1 MKNIDKKIG
10 YVIIGTFLLGVFT
23 LTMAFTMPQQSKTYK
38 LELTTQEVQV
48 IYDALGE
55 LPAKVSE
62 GIRAKVAKQVGEQ
75 NTNGTK

>member
-1 MKNIDKKIG
+1 MKKNNLIPS
-10 YVIIGTFLLGVFT
+10 LLIFSLVVCSI
-23 LTMAFTMPQQSKTYK
+23 AFTMPQQKTYK

-75 NTNGTK
+75 NTSGNK

>member
-1 MKNIDKKIG
+1 MKKSIG
-10 YVIIGTFLLGVFT
+10 YAIIFVFI
-23 LTMAFTMPQQSKTYK
+23 MGIFAFSMPQQSKTYK

-75 NTNGTK
+75 NANGTK

>member
-10 YVIIGTFLLGVFT
+10 YIIIGTFLLGVFT
-23 LTMAFTMPQQSKTYK
+23 LTMAFTMPQQKTYK

-75 NTNGTK
+75 NASGNK

>member
-1 MKNIDKKIG
+1 MKKIDKKIG
-10 YVIIGTFLLGVFT
+10 YVIIATFLLGVFT
-23 LTMAFTMPQQSKTYK
+23 LTMAFTMPQQKTYK

-55 LPAKVSE
+55 LPEKVSE

-75 NTNGTK
+75 NASGNK

>member
-10 YVIIGTFLLGVFT
+10 YVIIATFLLGVFT
-23 LTMAFTMPQQSKTYK
+23 LTMAFTMPQQKTYK

-48 IYDALGE
+48 VYDALGE

-75 NTNGTK
+75 NAQK

>member
-1 MKNIDKKIG
+1 MKKSIG
-10 YVIIGTFLLGVFT
+10 YAIIFVFVIAFMSFTFRV
-23 LTMAFTMPQQSKTYK
+23 QQAKVYK

-75 NTNGTK
+75 NAQK

>member
-1 MKNIDKKIG
+1 MKKSIG
-10 YVIIGTFLLGVFT
+10 YAVIFVFI
-23 LTMAFTMPQQSKTYK
+23 MGIFAFTMPQQKTYK

-75 NTNGTK
+75 NANGTK

>member
-1 MKNIDKKIG
+1 MKKSIG
-10 YVIIGTFLLGVFT
+10 YAIIFVFV
-23 LTMAFTMPQQSKTYK
+23 MGIFAFTMPQQKTYK

-75 NTNGTK
+75 NASGNK

>member
-23 LTMAFTMPQQSKTYK
+23 LTMAFTMPQQKTYK

-48 IYDALGE
+48 VYDALGE

-62 GIRAKVAKQVGEQ
+62 GIRAKVAKQVSEQ
-75 NTNGTK
+75 NTAK

>member
-1 MKNIDKKIG
+1 MKKSIG
-10 YVIIGTFLLGVFT
+10 YAIIFVFVMALMSFT
-23 LTMAFTMPQQSKTYK
+23 LRVQQAKVYK

-75 NTNGTK
+75 NASGNK

>member
-1 MKNIDKKIG
+1 MKKNNLIPSLLIFSL
-10 YVIIGTFLLGVFT
+10 IICSI
-23 LTMAFTMPQQSKTYK
+23 AFTMPQQKTYK

-75 NTNGTK
+75 NASGNK

>member
-1 MKNIDKKIG
+1 MKKSIG
-10 YVIIGTFLLGVFT
+10 YAIIFVFV
-23 LTMAFTMPQQSKTYK
+23 MSIFAFTMPQQSKTYK

-75 NTNGTK
+75 NANGTK

>member
-1 MKNIDKKIG
+1 MKKSIG
-10 YVIIGTFLLGVFT
+10 YAIIFVFVIALMSFTLGV
-23 LTMAFTMPQQSKTYK
+23 QQAKTYK

-75 NTNGTK
+75 NAQK

>member
-23 LTMAFTMPQQSKTYK
+23 LTMAFTMPQQKTYK

-62 GIRAKVAKQVGEQ
+62 GIRAKVAKQVSEQ
-75 NTNGTK
+75 NTAK

>member
-10 YVIIGTFLLGVFT
+10 YVIIGTFLIGVFT
-23 LTMAFTMPQQSKTYK
+23 LTMAFTMPQQKTYK

-75 NTNGTK
+75 NAQK

>member
-1 MKNIDKKIG
+1 MKKSIG
-10 YVIIGTFLLGVFT
+10 YAIIFVFV
-23 LTMAFTMPQQSKTYK
+23 MGIFAFTMPQQKTYK

-62 GIRAKVAKQVGEQ
+62 GIRAKVAKQVVEQ
-75 NTNGTK
+75 NAQK

>member
-1 MKNIDKKIG
+1 MKKSIG
-10 YVIIGTFLLGVFT
+10 YAIIFIFIMGIF
-23 LTMAFTMPQQSKTYK
+23 AFTMPQQKTYK

-62 GIRAKVAKQVGEQ
+62 GIRAKVAKQVQEQ
-75 NTNGTK
+75 NAQK

>member
-1 MKNIDKKIG
+1 MKKSIG
-10 YVIIGTFLLGVFT
+10 YAIIFIFIMGIF
-23 LTMAFTMPQQSKTYK
+23 AFTMPQQKTYK

-55 LPAKVSE
+55 LPAKMSE

-75 NTNGTK
+75 NANGTK

>member
-1 MKNIDKKIG
+1 MKKYNLITSLLI
-10 YVIIGTFLLGVFT
+10 YSLIICSI
-23 LTMAFTMPQQSKTYK
+23 AFTMPQQKTYK

-75 NTNGTK
+75 NASGNK

>member
-1 MKNIDKKIG
+1 MKKQNLIPSLLIFSL
-10 YVIIGTFLLGVFT
+10 IICSI
-23 LTMAFTMPQQSKTYK
+23 AFTMPQQKTYK

-75 NTNGTK
+75 NASGNK

>member
-10 YVIIGTFLLGVFT
+10 YVIIATFLLGFFT
-23 LTMAFTMPQQSKTYK
+23 LTMAFTMPQQKTYK

-62 GIRAKVAKQVGEQ
+62 GIRAKVAKQVQEQ
-75 NTNGTK
+75 NANGTK

>member
-1 MKNIDKKIG
+1 MKKSIG
-10 YVIIGTFLLGVFT
+10 YAIIFVFI
-23 LTMAFTMPQQSKTYK
+23 MGIFAFTMPQQKTYK

-75 NTNGTK
+75 NSSGNK

>member
-1 MKNIDKKIG
+1 MKKSIG
-10 YVIIGTFLLGVFT
+10 YAIIFIFIMGIF
-23 LTMAFTMPQQSKTYK
+23 AFTMPQQKTYK

-48 IYDALGE
+48 IYEALGE

-75 NTNGTK
+75 NAQK

>member
-1 MKNIDKKIG
+1 MKKSIG
-10 YVIIGTFLLGVFT
+10 YAIIFVFI
-23 LTMAFTMPQQSKTYK
+23 MGIFAFTMPQQKTYK

-75 NTNGTK
+75 NAQK

>member
-1 MKNIDKKIG
+1 MKKSIG
-10 YVIIGTFLLGVFT
+10 YAIIFVFI
-23 LTMAFTMPQQSKTYK
+23 MGIFAFTMPQQKTYK

-75 NTNGTK
+75 NTSGNK

>member
-1 MKNIDKKIG
+1 MKKTIG
-10 YVIIGTFLLGVFT
+10 YAIIFIFIMGIF
-23 LTMAFTMPQQSKTYK
+23 AFTMPQQKTYK

-48 IYDALGE
+48 VYDALGE

-75 NTNGTK
+75 NAQK

>member
-1 MKNIDKKIG
+1 MKKSIG
-10 YVIIGTFLLGVFT
+10 YAIIFIFIMGIF
-23 LTMAFTMPQQSKTYK
+23 AFTMPQQSKTYK

-62 GIRAKVAKQVGEQ
+62 GIRAKVAKQINDQ
-75 NTNGTK
+75 NTAK

>member
-1 MKNIDKKIG
+1 MKKSIG
-10 YVIIGTFLLGVFT
+10 YAIIFVFMMA
-23 LTMAFTMPQQSKTYK
+23 LAAFTMPQQQKTYK

-75 NTNGTK
+75 NASGNK

>member
-23 LTMAFTMPQQSKTYK
+23 LTMAFTMPQQKTYK
-38 LELTTQEVQV
+38 LELTTQDVQV

-75 NTNGTK
+75 NAQK

>member
-1 MKNIDKKIG
+1 MKKSIG
-10 YVIIGTFLLGVFT
+10 YAIIFFFVMALMSFT
-23 LTMAFTMPQQSKTYK
+23 LRVQQAKVYK

-62 GIRAKVAKQVGEQ
+62 GVRAKVAKQVSEQ
-75 NTNGTK
+75 NTAK

>member
-1 MKNIDKKIG
+1 MKKIYKKIV
-10 YVIIGTFLLGVFT
+10 YVIVTFFLIAFT
-23 LTMAFTMPQQSKTYK
+23 FKMSFTMPQQKTYK

-62 GIRAKVAKQVGEQ
+62 GIRAKVAKQVSEQ
-75 NTNGTK
+75 NTAK

>member
-23 LTMAFTMPQQSKTYK
+23 LTMAFTMPQQKTYK

-62 GIRAKVAKQVGEQ
+62 GIRAKMAKQVNDQ
-75 NTNGTK
+75 NTAK

>member
-1 MKNIDKKIG
+1 MKKTIG
-10 YVIIGTFLLGVFT
+10 YAIIFVFI
-23 LTMAFTMPQQSKTYK
+23 MGIFAFTMPQQKTYK

-75 NTNGTK
+75 NAQK

>member
-1 MKNIDKKIG
+1 MKKIDKIIG
-10 YVIIGTFLLGVFT
+10 YSIIFTFLIGVFT
-23 LTMAFTMPQQSKTYK
+23 LSMAFTIPQQTKTYK

-75 NTNGTK
+75 NAQK

>member
-1 MKNIDKKIG
+1 MKKNNLIPS
-10 YVIIGTFLLGVFT
+10 LLIFSLVVCSI
-23 LTMAFTMPQQSKTYK
+23 AFTMPQQKTYK

-75 NTNGTK
+75 NANGTK

>member
-1 MKNIDKKIG
+1 MKKNNLIPSLLIFSL
-10 YVIIGTFLLGVFT
+10 IICSI
-23 LTMAFTMPQQSKTYK
+23 AFTMPQQSKTYK

-75 NTNGTK
+75 NANGTK

>member
-1 MKNIDKKIG
+1 MKKSIG
-10 YVIIGTFLLGVFT
+10 YAIIFIFVMGIF
-23 LTMAFTMPQQSKTYK
+23 AFTMPQQKTYK

-75 NTNGTK
+75 NANGTK